1 MGQARSQVPEVGHEL
16 GRLAEIGSAEP
27 RDAPVLVHMDVKHA
41 GVAGQRKLHRSPHC
55 VGIEKTSISLVI
67 HVPIVLKRHVRVCQ
81 DQDAITATAQLAAD
95 ETGPLRRKRMRPAQI
110 GNGLIQH
117 SRGELEVDVHR
128 SAFKCCAK
136 TSIGRPLGT

>member
-1 MGQARSQVPEVGHEL
+1 
-16 GRLAEIGSAEP
+16 
-27 RDAPVLVHMDVKHA
+27 
-41 GVAGQRKLHRSPHC
+41 
-55 VGIEKTSISLVI
+55 
-67 HVPIVLKRHVRVCQ
+67 
-81 DQDAITATAQLAAD
+81 
-95 ETGPLRRKRMRPAQI
+95 MRPAQI